1 MTPNEALAAIIEAGK
16 AGRIIMA
23 QVYKTKVG
31 RYVVVDNGVLSTE
44 HMADGTPTLSA
55 ELVSMLER
63 RATITVLRDV
73 ELVSGEELRFARKV
87 LGLRQVELA
96 EQLGVAVETVSRWET
111 GADAFKRPIQLAVC
125 DLVATV
131 QETGHL
137 PRKRTASGFELRV
150 A

>member
-1 MTPNEALAAIIEAGK
+1 
-16 AGRIIMA
+16 MA
-23 QVYKTKVG
+23 QVHKTKVG
-31 RYVVVDNGVLSTE
+31 RYVVIDNAVLSTE

-55 ELVSMLER
+55 EMVSMLER

-125 DLVATV
+125 DLLATV
-131 QETGHL
+131 QETGRL
-137 PRKRTASGFELRV
+137 PQKRSASGFELRV